1 MLDQR
6 FRIRDEIAWRKMKDG
21 TVTIVSPLAEK
32 IVSINQ
38 TAGMIWDLLDGK
50 RTVAEIVTT
59 LHEQFKEEGVER
71 ATIEAD
77 TCEIIRSLV
86 ERQVLEQIVDSPPR

>member
-38 TAGMIWDLLDGK
+38 TAGMIWDLLDGE
-50 RTVAEIVTT
+50 RTVADIAAA
-59 LHEQFKEEGVER
+59 LHERVRESGVSR
-71 ATIEAD
+71 ATVEAD
-77 TCEIIRSLV
+77 VCEIIRSLV
-86 ERQVLEQIVDSPPR
+86 ERQVLEQIVDSSKP